1 MGLLAADSKPRVHC
15 PSNLQESPMDS
26 ISYMA
31 LTARAA
37 NHPVDLMDR
46 GEL

>member
-31 LTARAA
+31 LTVRAA
-37 NHPVDLMDR
+37 NHPVDLMDQ

>member
-1 MGLLAADSKPRVHC
+1 
-15 PSNLQESPMDS
+15 MDS